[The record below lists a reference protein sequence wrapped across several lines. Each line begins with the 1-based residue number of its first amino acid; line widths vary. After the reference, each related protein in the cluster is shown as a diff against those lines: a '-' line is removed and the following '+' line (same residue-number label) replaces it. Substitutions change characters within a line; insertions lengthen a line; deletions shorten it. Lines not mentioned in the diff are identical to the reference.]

1 MIGNWPCTLPD
12 GTISEE
18 LIVRHGAG
26 SESGLLI
33 IPPLFG
39 EHNLMRRLLVETM
52 RRLADAQIDT
62 VLPDLPGWNESL
74 QSLDKQTLSS
84 WRSAMADAARMHGV
98 THVLAVRSGALIVP
112 PGLSGWS
119 YAPQSGAKLLRAMV
133 RARTIASR
141 EAGQAESSDDLY
153 AMGRKSGLEL
163 AGWPISPAMFRELE
177 LAEPLVGDILTEITQ
192 GEVGG
197 AGLWLRAEPGD
208 NPEQATKLA
217 AIISAG
223 IPA

>member
-18 LIVRHGAG
+18 LIVCHGAG

-112 PGLSGWS
+112 PGLPGWS
-119 YAPQSGAKLLRAMV
+119 YAPQSGSKLLRAMV

-141 EAGQAESSDDLY
+141 EPGQAESSDDLY

-208 NPEQATKLA
+208 NSEQATRLA